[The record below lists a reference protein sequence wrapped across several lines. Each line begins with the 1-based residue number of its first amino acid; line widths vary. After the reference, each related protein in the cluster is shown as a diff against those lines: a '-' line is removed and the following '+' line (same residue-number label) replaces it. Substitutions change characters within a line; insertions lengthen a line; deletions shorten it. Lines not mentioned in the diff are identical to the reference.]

1 MNDKQQVAA
10 LLLRL
15 DLIQKRDASR
25 TLENQQL
32 TSRIRGEMRYA
43 CKVLQQVLQGKPS
56 TSNAVLECYTVAS
69 TPVF

>member
-1 MNDKQQVAA
+1 MDDKEQVAN

-32 TSRIRGEMRYA
+32 SPRIRGEIRYA
-43 CKVLQQVLQGKPS
+43 CKVLQQVLQGKPKFD
-56 TSNAVLECYTVAS
+56 VM
-69 TPVF
+69 

>member
-1 MNDKQQVAA
+1 MDDKEQVAN

-32 TSRIRGEMRYA
+32 SSRIRGEIRYA
-43 CKVLQQVLQGKPS
+43 CKVLQQVLAGKPKFD
-56 TSNAVLECYTVAS
+56 VM
-69 TPVF
+69 

>member
-1 MNDKQQVAA
+1 MNDKAQVAS

-32 TSRIRGEMRYA
+32 SPRIRGEIRYA
-43 CKVLQQVLQGKPS
+43 CKVLQQVLAGKPKID
-56 TSNAVLECYTVAS
+56 VM
-69 TPVF
+69 